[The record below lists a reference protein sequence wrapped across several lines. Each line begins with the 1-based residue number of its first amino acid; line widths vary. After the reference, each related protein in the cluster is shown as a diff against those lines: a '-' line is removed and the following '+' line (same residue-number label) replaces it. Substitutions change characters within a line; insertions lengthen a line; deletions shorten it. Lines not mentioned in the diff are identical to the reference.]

1 MKMTSRINYH
11 GYFDGSFGIAEATR
25 LNVLAL
31 EKSGLVIN
39 KINYSIELNHQ
50 RLTENVPDCDINIF
64 HVNINVITLFFAS
77 NKDLNIDGKYNIVYW
92 AWEFP
97 EVDKEK
103 VEALNAFNELWVPS
117 DFCVNIFTKYTPNPV
132 IKIPHAIEIQNH
144 SKEFN
149 REEYHIPK
157 NSKIYLTI
165 FDSLSSTARKNPQAT
180 IESFL
185 NVHSEDYGTY
195 LIVKT
200 FNSEKSPNTQQLI
213 KSYKDFSNV
222 IFISEHFSKQKLFS
236 LIQQCDVL
244 MSLHGSEGFGLTMAE
259 AMAYGKI
266 VIGTGYS
273 GNLEFMNVNNSFLVR
288 YDLITIPDF
297 VYGSDETL
305 TLAKPDTKD
314 ASERLLYIKNNFDD
328 LKKTQQNAK
337 TEIVQNFS
345 LENVGNLMKHRL
357 EFVIS
362 IKSENKAASQ
372 NAQNIFYIN
381 EIKALKARVNYLEK
395 TIYNKIRKHINKL
408 SKRLRNKK

>member
-1 MKMTSRINYH
+1 MTSRINYH
-11 GYFDGSFGIAEATR
+11 GYFDGNFGIAEATR

-31 EKSGLVIN
+31 EKSGLFIN
-39 KINYSIELNHQ
+39 KINYSIEQNHQ

-77 NKDLNIDGKYNIVYW
+77 NKDLNLVGKYNIVYW

-97 EVDKEK
+97 EVDREK
-103 VEALNAFNELWVPS
+103 IEALNAFNELWVPS
-117 DFCVNIFTKYTPNPV
+117 DFCVNIFTKYTQNPV

-144 SKEFN
+144 SKEFS

-185 NVHSEDYGTY
+185 NTHSEDLGTC
-195 LIVKT
+195 LVVKT
-200 FNSEKSPNTQQLI
+200 FNAEKSPNTQQLI
-213 KSYKDFSNV
+213 NTFKNYSNV
-222 IFISEHFSKQKLFS
+222 VFISEHFSKQKLFS

-244 MSLHGSEGFGLTMAE
+244 ISLHGSEGFGLTMAE

-273 GNLEFMNVNNSFLVR
+273 GNLEFMNVNNSFLVK

-305 TLAKPDTKD
+305 TLAKPNTKD
-314 ASERLLYIKNNFDD
+314 ASEKLSYIKNNFDD
-328 LKKTQQNAK
+328 LKKIQQNANI
-337 TEIVQNFS
+337 EITQNFS
-345 LENVGNLMKHRL
+345 LENIGNLMKRRL
-357 EFVIS
+357 EFVMTM
-362 IKSENKAASQ
+362 KSEYKASSQ
-372 NAQNIFYIN
+372 KAQNIFYIN
-381 EIKALKARVNYLEK
+381 EIKVLKARINYLEK
-395 TIYNKIRKHINKL
+395 TIYNKIRKQINSFFKT
-408 SKRLRNKK
+408 LRNKK